1 MAAFEAMGFAKF
13 SGEVGVCVATSGPG
27 ASHLLN
33 GLYDAKLDH
42 VPVVAVVGQTENP
55 NSICQARGSGATANM
70 NDGSRGRRR
79 AVGSSRIDPASR
91 HRLASR

>member
-33 GLYDAKLDH
+33 GLYDARLDH
-42 VPVVAVVGQTENP
+42 VPVVAVVGQTE
-55 NSICQARGSGATANM
+55 SSTVSARQEVVAQ
-70 NDGSRGRRR
+70 RRT
-79 AVGSSRIDPASR
+79 
-91 HRLASR
+91 

>member
-42 VPVVAVVGQTENP
+42 VPVVAVVGQTETQ
-55 NSICQARGSGATANM
+55 QALPGKR
-70 NDGSRGRRR
+70 
-79 AVGSSRIDPASR
+79 
-91 HRLASR
+91 

>member
-13 SGEVGVCVATSGPG
+13 SGEVGVCVATSGPV

-55 NSICQARGSGATANM
+55 TGSARQEVVAQ
-70 NDGSRGRRR
+70 RRT
-79 AVGSSRIDPASR
+79 
-91 HRLASR
+91 